1 MFQTDATAY
10 SRAHF
15 GQGSGTIVLDDVRC
29 TGTEDRLVDCSYDR
43 STGTAHTLKMLVFA
57 AKSLVSANL
66 CADNFYVADLVYN
79 YFQAGDIGAF
89 TNFYNAVK
97 AST

>member
-1 MFQTDATAY
+1 MLQHTPELTLDKEVVQLFWMMCGALERRTDLST
-10 SRAHF
+10 
-15 GQGSGTIVLDDVRC
+15 VLT
-29 TGTEDRLVDCSYDR
+29 TGVQ
-43 STGTAHTLKMLVFA
+43 GTAHTLKMLVFA